1 MIKLILIKRLFL
13 RVINLFENKFLKT
26 WEFFNTDVK
35 IDLEGPEEVTSENEI
50 SDSSIAGLNSNES
63 NFNLNIS
70 LKQINNYKIKLIFSN
85 QVYALFV
92 VKNQVDLIMD

>member
-1 MIKLILIKRLFL
+1 M
-13 RVINLFENKFLKT
+13 
-26 WEFFNTDVK
+26 K

-50 SDSSIAGLNSNES
+50 LDSSTAGLNSNES

-92 VKNQVDLIMD
+92 VKNQMDIIMD

>member
-50 SDSSIAGLNSNES
+50 LDSSTEGLNSNES

-92 VKNQVDLIMD
+92 VKNQMDIIMD

>member
-1 MIKLILIKRLFL
+1 MKRLFL
-13 RVINLFENKFLKT
+13 RVIYLFENKFLKT

-35 IDLEGPEEVTSENEI
+35 IHLEGPEEVTSENEI
-50 SDSSIAGLNSNES
+50 LDSSIAGLNSNES

-92 VKNQVDLIMD
+92 VKNQVAIIVD

>member
-1 MIKLILIKRLFL
+1 M
-13 RVINLFENKFLKT
+13 
-26 WEFFNTDVK
+26 K

-92 VKNQVDLIMD
+92 VKNQVMIKFLTNLTLQTRSKRIY